1 MGGYCSLHLFA
12 AQVLEAVYEMWL
24 PGSNVSQSAEAITQ
38 VRRQYLEIKWTIS
51 HFRLR
56 SNSTK
61 WTRIGTG
68 LLPSRNS

>member
-1 MGGYCSLHLFA
+1 MGGYCFLHLFA
-12 AQVLEAVYEMWL
+12 AQVLEAVYEMVL
-24 PGSNVSQSAEAITQ
+24 PGSNVSQSEVITQ
-38 VRRQYLEIKWTIS
+38 VTRQYLEIKWTIS

>member
-12 AQVLEAVYEMWL
+12 AQVLEAVYEMVL
-24 PGSNVSQSAEAITQ
+24 PGSNVSQSEVITQ
-38 VRRQYLEIKWTIS
+38 VTRQYLEIKWTIS

-61 WTRIGTG
+61 WTKIGTG

>member
-12 AQVLEAVYEMWL
+12 AQVLEAVYEMVL
-24 PGSNVSQSAEAITQ
+24 PGSNVSQSEVITQ
-38 VRRQYLEIKWTIS
+38 VTRQYLEIKWTIS

>member
-12 AQVLEAVYEMWL
+12 AQVLEAVYEMVL
-24 PGSNVSQSAEAITQ
+24 PGSNVSQSEVITQ
-38 VRRQYLEIKWTIS
+38 VTRQYLEIKWTIP